1 MQFSQ
6 EPNFS
11 MLLNMCLKTVFIFSL
26 VFSIS
31 CVSCVLCLGQFRF
44 ADCLDI
50 TFMLFGVLAAALHG
64 IALPAMMLLFGEM
77 TDLFVNNAMNV
88 TGNPSTNSTLEETMT
103 IFAYYYVGIGAAILI
118 VAFIQ
123 ISFWERAA
131 ARQTRRLRQTF
142 FHALMRQDMSWF
154 DVNTLGELNTRLT
167 DDINKIS
174 EGIGDKVA
182 LLIQSLSSFVSGFII
197 GFVRGWKL
205 TLVILAVSPLL
216 AITAALMSKLLTA
229 FTNKELQ
236 AYSKAGAVAE
246 EVLSCI
252 RTVVAFG
259 GQNKEI
265 ERYKKN
271 LNEAKAVGIK
281 KAIITNLAIGFTF
294 FLIYGSYALAFWYGG
309 ELVNT
314 DHYTVGN
321 VLQVFFCV
329 IIGAF
334 ALGQAA
340 PNIEAFFNSR
350 GAAYVIFNIIDKEP
364 PIDNFSKIGY
374 KPQKLKGRVEFKNV
388 HFMYPSRLDVKVLQ
402 GLDLTVNSGETLALV
417 GSSGCGKSTTIQL
430 LQRFYDPQQGMVCVD
445 GQDVRSLNVRWLRES
460 IGIVSQEPV
469 LFATTIEENI
479 RYGREDVTMEEI
491 EKAAHDANALN
502 FINKLPEKF
511 DTQVGER
518 GAQLSGGQ
526 KQRIAIARALVR
538 NPKILLL
545 DEATSALDT
554 ESEAIVQNALDKAR
568 KGRTTI
574 VIAHR
579 LSTVQNADVIA
590 SLENG
595 RVVERGTH
603 DELMNRKGVYHTLVT
618 LQTFHK
624 EGETNDK
631 ITLQENPHSPVKSRT
646 PSFSMSIKSDKGVQD
661 KKDDEEEE
669 VEDLPDASFLD
680 VLKLNKSE
688 WPFLMVGTFCSA
700 CNGAVQPA
708 FAVIFSNAIGAFA
721 IIDPDERKQQIML
734 FSLLYLALGVV
745 CFVTFFLQGFL
756 FGYSGETLTQ
766 RLRDRGFQSMLRQDI
781 SWFDEPKN
789 CTGALTTRLAT
800 DASQVKGMT
809 GSRLAIIA
817 QNIANMVTGIIIS
830 FIYGWQLTLLILG
843 IVPVIAFAGMME
855 MKALIGHAA
864 KDRKNMEAA
873 GKISTEAVE
882 NIRTVISL
890 TREPTMERNYFE
902 KLEIPYRLGMKK
914 SLIHG
919 FTFGFSQCI
928 MFFAQAAAFRFGA
941 YLVVNGFMEFSN
953 VFLVFS
959 AIVFGAMAVGQTS
972 SFAPDYSKAK
982 MSTRHLFQL
991 FRQQP
996 LIDYNSTAGEKPT
1009 SCIGSIEFQNV
1020 HFNYPMRPDVPVLK
1034 QLNISVKQGETLA
1047 LVGSSGCGKS
1057 TSVQLLERFYD
1068 PLRGRL
1074 ILDGKDLK
1082 SLNIAWLR
1090 DQMGIVS
1097 QEPVLFDCSIA
1108 ENIAYGD
1115 NSRQVMQHEL
1125 EDSARAANIHSF
1137 IEGLPEKYNTRVGE
1151 KGAQL
1156 SGGQKQRIAIARALI
1171 RHPKIL
1177 LLDEA
1182 TSALDMESEKV
1193 SHAGS

>member
-1 MQFSQ
+1 MQQS
-6 EPNFS
+6 PNEVVEKDVETTPTMKGEKKS
-11 MLLNMCLKTVFIFSL
+11 HDEKPKKTPMVGFFG
-26 VFSIS
+26 V
-31 CVSCVLCLGQFRF
+31 FRF

-50 TFMLFGVLAAALHG
+50 IFMLFGLVAAAIHG
-64 IALPAMMLLFGEM
+64 VALPSMMLLFGQM
-77 TDLFVNNAMNV
+77 TDLFVNDAMNQSD
-88 TGNPSTNSTLEETMT
+88 NASTSSTLEEQMT
-103 IFAYYYVGIGAAILI
+103 IYAYYYVGIGSAILI
-118 VAFIQ
+118 VAFVQ
-123 ISFWERAA
+123 ICFWERAA

-142 FHALMRQDMSWF
+142 FHAVMRQDLSWF

-182 LLIQSLSSFVSGFII
+182 LLIQYVSSFVSGFVI

-205 TLVILAVSPLL
+205 TLVIVAISPLL
-216 AITAALMSKLLTA
+216 AISAALWSKILTA

-265 ERYKKN
+265 ERYNKN

-281 KAIITNLAIGFTF
+281 KAITTNLSIGFTF

-309 ELVNT
+309 ELVTT
-314 DHYTVGN
+314 DNYTVGN
-321 VLQVFFCV
+321 ILEVFFCV

-334 ALGQAA
+334 SLGQAT
-340 PNIEAFFNSR
+340 PNIEAFSNAR
-350 GAAYVIFNIIDKEP
+350 GAAYAIFNIIDKEP
-364 PIDNFSKIGY
+364 TIDNFSKIGY

-388 HFMYPSRLDVKVLQ
+388 HFVYPSRSEMKVLQ
-402 GLDLTVNSGETLALV
+402 GLDLIVNSGETLALV
-417 GSSGCGKSTTIQL
+417 GSSGCGKSTIVQL

-445 GQDVRSLNVRWLRES
+445 EQDVRSLNVRWLRES

-479 RYGREDVTMEEI
+479 RYGREDVTMEDI

-502 FINKLPEKF
+502 FINNLPEKF
-511 DTQVGER
+511 NTLVGER

-554 ESEAIVQNALDKAR
+554 ESEAVVQNALDKAR

-574 VIAHR
+574 IIAHR

-603 DELMNRKGVYHTLVT
+603 EELMNRKGVYHTLVT
-618 LQTFHK
+618 LQTFQK
-624 EGETNDK
+624 EGATNDNT
-631 ITLQENPHSPVKSRT
+631 TLQGNPHSPVKCRI
-646 PSFSMSIKSDKGVQD
+646 PSFSTSIKSSKGVQD
-661 KKDDEEEE
+661 KEEEE
-669 VEDLPDASFLD
+669 EKEEDLPDVSFLD
-680 VLKLNKSE
+680 VLKLNKAE
-688 WPFLMVGTFCSA
+688 WPSLALGTFCAA

-708 FAVIFSNAIGAFA
+708 FAIIFSHSIGAFA
-721 IIDPDERKQQIML
+721 ITDDNERKQQIML
-734 FSLLYLALGVV
+734 YSLLYLALGVA
-745 CFVTFFLQGFL
+745 CFFTFFLQGFL
-756 FGYSGETLTQ
+756 FGHSGETLTQ
-766 RLRDRGFQSMLRQDI
+766 KLRYRGFQSMLRQDI
-781 SWFDEPKN
+781 SWFDDPKN
-789 CTGALTTRLAT
+789 STGALTTRLAT
-800 DASQVKGMT
+800 DASDVKG
-809 GSRLAIIA
+809 
-817 QNIANMVTGIIIS
+817 
-830 FIYGWQLTLLILG
+830 
-843 IVPVIAFAGMME
+843 
-855 MKALIGHAA
+855 
-864 KDRKNMEAA
+864 
-873 GKISTEAVE
+873 ISTEAVE

-890 TREPTMERNYFE
+890 TREPTIERHYFE
-902 KLEIPYRLGMKK
+902 KLEMPYKLGMKK
-914 SLIHG
+914 SLLHG

-941 YLVVNGFMEFSN
+941 FLVVNGFMEFTN

-959 AIVFGAMAVGQTS
+959 AIVFGAMAVGQAS
-972 SFAPDYSKAK
+972 SMVPDYAKAK
-982 MSTRHLFQL
+982 MSTRHLFHL
-991 FRQQP
+991 FQQQP
-996 LIDYNSTAGEKPT
+996 LIDYNSTAGDKPT
-1009 SCIGSIEFQNV
+1009 SCIGSVEFQNV
-1020 HFNYPMRPDVPVLK
+1020 DFTYPMRPGIPVLK
-1034 QLNISVKQGETLA
+1034 HLNVSVKQGETLA

-1068 PLRGRL
+1068 PLGGRL
-1074 ILDGKDLK
+1074 TLDGNDLK

-1097 QEPVLFDCSIA
+1097 QEPILFDCSIA

-1115 NSRQVMQHEL
+1115 NSRQVMQQEL
-1125 EDSARAANIHSF
+1125 VDSARAANIHSF
-1137 IEGLPEKYNTRVGE
+1137 IESLPEKYNTRVGE

-1171 RHPKIL
+1171 RKPRIL

-1193 SHAGS
+1193 VQEALDHARMGRTCIIIAHRLSTIQNANRIAVIENGFVVEHGTHNQLLAKQGAYYSLVNAQVSKT

>member
-430 LQRFYDPQQGMVCVD
+430 LQRFYDPQQGM
-445 GQDVRSLNVRWLRES
+445 
-460 IGIVSQEPV
+460 
-469 LFATTIEENI
+469 
-479 RYGREDVTMEEI
+479 
-491 EKAAHDANALN
+491 
-502 FINKLPEKF
+502 KF

-1137 IEGLPEKYNTRVGE
+1137 IEGLPEVGHNSTFCFNMGE
-1151 KGAQL
+1151 VLMIVVVNVMMSFICSMWQQAL
-1156 SGGQKQRIAIARALI
+1156 AGG
-1171 RHPKIL
+1171 
-1177 LLDEA
+1177 
-1182 TSALDMESEKV
+1182 
-1193 SHAGS
+1193 GSISFCRGVVMPLMRCPFRS